1 MRRARFRVTFAAPL
15 DGAYEGTVT
24 VTVEDGGRSLIAVRP
39 KRRRREYVL
48 PFDRVA
54 EWICWRVVQVE
65 AREKAKVKAAARKE
79 RARLRR
85 LEAKR

>member
-1 MRRARFRVTFAAPL
+1 MRRARFSVVFSGPL

-24 VTVEDGGRSLIAVRP
+24 ITHADAGRSTIAVRP

-54 EWICWRVVQVE
+54 EWIVWKVAQVE
-65 AREKAKVKAAARKE
+65 ARERAKAKAEERKRRKAERK
-79 RARLRR
+79 AGRR
-85 LEAKR
+85 